1 MSESYFRREFKKE
14 YGISCKISGRLEDEG
29 RAESADGKQIVG
41 QRHRRPV
48 SISLGADYADFLG
61 MTRILLTED
70 NAKNVLSIK
79 MNAEFTVT
87 GGNPGGSHY
96 GVIAYNSDS
105 QTIANS
111 KTEDKNSATCVRLS
125 QTPAKVEGLREYDLI
140 TRGME
145 NIDNKE
151 AISLYLGLNNLD
163 ADLYIKDV
171 TVEYK
176 KSDAEK
182 ALDAA
187 IESAEQVEEKSAE
200 LKQALADAKQYK
212 ISTTDDIDTA
222 VLARQETIAQVAA
235 DLTEA
240 IEQNDVDKATV
251 TVQDT
256 DGSSRSIKVGKG
268 KILVLTSDES
278 VSWTIGGQVLA
289 IGKKFRYAVDGDV
302 TIIARETTPDDRANG
317 IAVGD
322 VTSDEGQKVVVTYG
336 DSAKDTV
343 NFTFVTDN
351 GEKATLE
358 GQSVAD
364 YKGQSVEYTI
374 IGTDKTIAY
383 VYVD

>member
-1 MSESYFRREFKKE
+1 
-14 YGISCKISGRLEDEG
+14 
-29 RAESADGKQIVG
+29 
-41 QRHRRPV
+41 
-48 SISLGADYADFLG
+48 

-289 IGKKFRYAVDGDV
+289 IGKKFRYVVDGDV
-302 TIIARETTPDDRANG
+302 TIIARATTPDDRANG